1 MSPTTESAATQ
12 ATGFEDDPIPSQTH
26 MMVSMTLNNIGTNAW
41 KNPP

>member
-12 ATGFEDDPIPSQTH
+12 ATAFEDDPILSQTH